1 MLNKLPEDIKNN
13 IILFSIKKQK
23 KELLEDIINFYEN
36 KIILFNNYQ
45 NNAYFTVTL
54 EDEIINDLF
63 KYTNNN
69 KNTIDGFHDKFYEI
83 WSRLYGLYD
92 NTLINNY
99 IKNLEYKSY
108 YTQINCFL
116 GILLPEERKEFLQKN
131 IEI

>member
-108 YTQINCFL
+108 YTQINCFFA
-116 GILLPEERKEFLQKN
+116 ILLPEERKEFLQKN